1 MNYAF
6 FPICSAVILF
16 LNDGCHGSFISTNVY
31 HRFISLM
38 LRTYLKLKG
47 TTYPVHVINLQ
58 FSHNKTLSFLQI
70 SRNKSVSFDQ
80 LHPCVQFVGRLN
92 WHIYEIV
99 CWSTSHCLVEQPVQ
113 VLPYHTLDSLGKS
126 ERNVCQLE
134 IVFYVIDNL
143 TRRCWV

>member
-1 MNYAF
+1 MHF
-6 FPICSAVILF
+6 FPIRSAVILF

-70 SRNKSVSFDQ
+70 SRNKSVSFGQ

-113 VLPYHTLDSLGKS
+113 VSPYPWFIGEKR

-143 TRRCWV
+143 TRRRWV